1 MKASLKST
9 CSYWQFGS
17 DLAKLHWNQLAQTH
31 FVQESEIFL
40 PDFATPTAGR
50 RKAHFY
56 ILHMFVSENS
66 GIQNGNSQ
74 IPSVFTHEKTRE
86 FALFPNFNEFWC
98 WIRSPHRPG
107 AFLGILKMFRGEG
120 SCHGGSTIPSLKLSD
135 KLRRHAPWEKWC
147 QKLGPKWDR
156 TQLGLKHRGEK
167 LTFIRWKP
175 WIFSFPP
182 TFRPDF
188 FPEKKQAWKMK
199 KKIPSL
205 TQPWPS
211 WWAK

>member
-1 MKASLKST
+1 
-9 CSYWQFGS
+9 
-17 DLAKLHWNQLAQTH
+17 
-31 FVQESEIFL
+31 
-40 PDFATPTAGR
+40 
-50 RKAHFY
+50 
-56 ILHMFVSENS
+56 MFVSENS

-74 IPSVFTHEKTRE
+74 IPSVFTHETTRE

-120 SCHGGSTIPSLKLSD
+120 SCHGGSTILSLKLSD
-135 KLRRHAPWEKWC
+135 KLSRHAQWEKWC
-147 QKLGPKWDR
+147 QKLAQNESWNPI
-156 TQLGLKHRGEK
+156 GLKPRGEK

-182 TFRPDF
+182 TFRPDS

-199 KKIPSL
+199 KKFHPWRSL
-205 TQPWPS
+205 DQV